1 MSINDRGLKKW
12 QGFFM
17 PEHVEGIKQMWLDDQ
32 KIKMPIWD
40 EEQIAEFE
48 QLIRYAKDY
57 NLYVDLSI
65 YNEGFERK
73 ITCSVKALNPLE
85 KVIKV
90 VTADGMENIQF
101 DKILNVTV
109 ID

>member
-17 PEHVEGIKQMWLDDQ
+17 PEHVAQIKEMWLDDQ

-48 QLIRYAKDY
+48 QLIKYAKDY
-57 NLYVDLSI
+57 NLYVDLSL
-65 YNEGFERK
+65 YEDGFERK
-73 ITCSVKALNPLE
+73 ITCSIKTLDLLK

-90 VTADGMENIQF
+90 ATAEGMESIQF
-101 DKILNVTV
+101 DKILKVTV

>member
-17 PEHVEGIKQMWLDDQ
+17 PEHVAQIKEMWLDDQ

-40 EEQIAEFE
+40 EDRISEFE

-73 ITCSVKALNPLE
+73 ITCSVKALDPLE

-90 VTADGMENIQF
+90 VTAEGMESIQF